1 MRFRI
6 ARPSSIQNPAA
17 TLAESCAVFIMRSRC
32 MRSRCN
38 LLDTGLSVEER
49 SAIPAPYAVL
59 IHGAQ
64 VAPPGLLELQ
74 PSPSIYVRPAS
85 ALIRVVVEVCH
96 HVLGEHLSLLRDV
109 LLDRTPELWVPDLV
123 RAVRKR
129 REEAAC
135 ELVLPLRA
143 GLEELETPLDGEL
156 YRLVVAELEVQV
168 AHLFN
173 GAPVAAEERLAF
185 EEVERPC
192 DRAIRAIPGKD

>member
-32 MRSRCN
+32 I
-38 LLDTGLSVEER
+38 LLDTGVGVEER
-49 SAIPAPYAVL
+49 SAIAAPYTVL

-64 VAPPGLLELQ
+64 VAPPGLLPELE
-74 PSPSIYVRPAS
+74 PPPPSIYVRPAS
-85 ALIRVVVEVCH
+85 ALIRVVVEVCD

-129 REEAAC
+129 WEEAAC

-168 AHLFN
+168 AHLSN

-185 EEVERPC
+185 EEVERPR
-192 DRAIRAIPGKD
+192 DRATRAIPGKD

>member
-6 ARPSSIQNPAA
+6 ARRSSIQNPAA

-32 MRSRCN
+32 I
-38 LLDTGLSVEER
+38 LLDTGVGVEER
-49 SAIPAPYAVL
+49 SAIAAPYTVL

-64 VAPPGLLELQ
+64 VAPPGLLLELE
-74 PSPSIYVRPAS
+74 PPPSIYVRPAS
-85 ALIRVVVEVCH
+85 ALIRVVVEECH
-96 HVLGEHLSLLRDV
+96 HVLGDHLSLLRDV

-129 REEAAC
+129 WEEAAC

-168 AHLFN
+168 AHLSN

-192 DRAIRAIPGKD
+192 DRATRAIPGKD

>member
-6 ARPSSIQNPAA
+6 ARRSSIRNPAA
-17 TLAESCAVFIMRSRC
+17 TLAEPGAVFIMRSRC
-32 MRSRCN
+32 I
-38 LLDTGLSVEER
+38 LPDTGLGVEEI
-49 SAIPAPYAVL
+49 SAILAPYPV
-59 IHGAQ
+59 IVYGAQ
-64 VAPPGLLELQ
+64 VAPPGPLELQ
-74 PSPSIYVRPAS
+74 PSMYVRPAS

-109 LLDRTPELWVPDLV
+109 LLDRAPELWVPDLV
-123 RAVRKR
+123 RAVRNR

-168 AHLFN
+168 AHLSN

-185 EEVERPC
+185 EEVERPR
-192 DRAIRAIPGKD
+192 DRATRAILGKD